1 FKHHLEEINITTSTV
16 KFCKSSDELSS
27 LFLDVDADAIR
38 YVAKLKTDEFLKTN
52 RTLAGLWAL
61 AEEVDKNASSI
72 SANLEVITKNSD
84 NAGKL
89 GRAAKTAAEAAVTN
103 VLRHLMSRL
112 CATADRLRM
121 LQNNLMLLNADARS
135 MRKSVS
141 WDETQYIAVLKNVSG
156 SSDMSPYVE
165 KGFAFAVRMT
175 ALLDRELEGSKTRIE
190 KVTARYGT
198 AKLGRVD
205 AGKSAHDAVRDAVA
219 KGFAGTHEK
228 PSEDVCAANATS
240 ELVQKLRGSS
250 GDSSLLGNASAIAAL
265 SSFAMGM
272 NDELAIAAKR
282 INEAVMRAAEANKA
296 LAEAVR
302 RVLKEAAWR
311 RCPPLYRQ
319 LLSALSGRW

>member
-1 FKHHLEEINITTSTV
+1 M
-16 KFCKSSDELSS
+16 
-27 LFLDVDADAIR
+27 
-38 YVAKLKTDEFLKTN
+38 TN
-52 RTLAGLWAL
+52 RALAGLEAL
-61 AEEVDKNASSI
+61 TEEVDRNVSSI

-89 GRAAKTAAEAAVTN
+89 GRAAETAAEAAVN
-103 VLRHLMSRL
+103 VLSHLMSRL
-112 CATADRLRM
+112 CATADKLRV
-121 LQNNLMLLNADARS
+121 LQNNLTLLNADAKS
-135 MRKSVS
+135 MKKSVS
-141 WDETQYIAVLKNVSG
+141 WDETQYIAALKNVSG
-156 SSDMSPYVE
+156 SSDMLPYVDE
-165 KGFAFAVRMT
+165 GFAFAVRMT
-175 ALLDRELEGSKTRIE
+175 ALLDRELERSKTQIE
-190 KVTARYGT
+190 KVTASYGT

-219 KGFAGTHEK
+219 KGFAGTHEQ

-250 GDSSLLGNASAIAAL
+250 ADPSLLGNASAIAAL

-282 INEAVMRAAEANKA
+282 VSTATVRAAEANKA

-302 RVLKEAAWR
+302 RAREEAAWR

-319 LLSALSGRW
+319 LLSALSGKW